1 MNAHEHYPHVRVRAE
16 SGGLLVREGVCI
28 CFYLRPS
35 HDEVKESVARALDIY
50 LRWMGPHALI
60 WTLDDDGEWQDLD
73 ETGWTHARQELL
85 GPRFAHVALLGRSRQ
100 YAFEYFGRHTHHPTF
115 GEQPNSVRAVQ
126 FWLPTEYLEEHGPA
140 RVRELALE
148 LAGVLPFAS
157 GHAGLAFHAELDL
170 VGVPEVL
177 EKWCWRY
184 PGLDVLELDWMSLKL
199 GKKVRGP
206 AWLTFL
212 GPPVLDELG
221 GVDGLRARLHAEGTT
236 VREIGEGR
244 AIITLG
250 EWPEA
255 GDVEQGETLA
265 AYRELAKVLEPW
277 LYLDEHTGLP
287 PDRCR
292 SLRWQRRFL
301 D

>member
-1 MNAHEHYPHVRVRAE
+1 ME
-16 SGGLLVREGVCI
+16 
-28 CFYLRPS
+28 
-35 HDEVKESVARALDIY
+35 
-50 LRWMGPHALI
+50 
-60 WTLDDDGEWQDLD
+60 GEWQELD
-73 ETGWTHARQELL
+73 AAGWEEARHRLL
-85 GPRFAHVALLGRSRQ
+85 KNRHSHVRLVDDAREARFG
-100 YAFEYFGRHTHHPTF
+100 FEYFGMLTSPLPRDADF
-115 GEQPNSVRAVQ
+115 VRAVQ
-126 FWLPTEYLEEHGPA
+126 FWLPTEDLEEHGPEK
-140 RVRELALE
+140 VRELALE

-157 GHAGLAFHAELDL
+157 GHAGLAFHGEFDL
-170 VGVPEVL
+170 VGVPELL

-184 PGLDVLELDWMSLKL
+184 PGLDVLELDWMSLEL

-244 AIITLG
+244 AVVTLG

-265 AYRELAKVLEPW
+265 AYRELAQVLEPW

-301 D
+301 DDP